1 MHQSRSHLC
10 ILLLLISFS
19 LKASSYSCSNYKH
32 NNYKINQILH
42 SKLNSNNHNKYQY
55 RKPINFELIQLHD
68 SKFSLESN
76 PSASTNVK
84 IEKKSSLTSSTINLM
99 KNTAG
104 AGVFSLSGKLL
115 SIKSVPVNAL
125 VPRAVV
131 LILLLAT
138 WAVYNFYTIIETC
151 RLLNANS
158 YDDCWG
164 KSISIKSKWIIQ
176 GVVSFAPL
184 IGIIAN
190 TIVLTDIF
198 SSVLQSIGGYFAI
211 IANTRNYVT
220 ILLCTLIIYPLC
232 SLKDLSAMKSASIFG
247 LIGNIVSMIALG
259 IRAYDKSYLLGG
271 LYAPVA
277 AAISTT
283 TTAISTTTT
292 ATSILPASAAATG
305 AIQLTTSIAKD
316 SVVFQWAVFASL
328 LSYCY
333 VTHYNAPRYYIEIED
348 NSSKSILTMTSL
360 AYLGGAIIYIG
371 SMALGITAF
380 GPNVKSYLLNNFAS
394 NDPLGIISRIAIG
407 TSILTSTPLMFIAL
421 RNRLVDMARNKIPLI
436 ADIKKMA
443 ALLVLLVGLITTRLT
458 DISVLASIA
467 GGMLGVNMMFTLPT
481 IMYLSTLQKKAKQ
494 NDTKLSPITII
505 IHMLMIVAGLSLSAI
520 GTSYSIANLFR

>member
-10 ILLLLISFS
+10 ILLVLISLS
-19 LKASSYSCSNYKH
+19 LEASSYIWNSYK
-32 NNYKINQILH
+32 NNKHHYQIFH
-42 SKLNSNNHNKYQY
+42 SKLNNNVNIHYKYQY
-55 RKPINFELIQLHD
+55 QKPMNFELMQLHD
-68 SKFSLESN
+68 SKFSFESN
-76 PSASTNVK
+76 PSANINVK
-84 IEKKSSLTSSTINLM
+84 VEKKSSLTSSTINLM

-115 SIKSVPVNAL
+115 SIKSEPINSL

-138 WAVYNFYTIIETC
+138 WAIYNFYTIIETC

-164 KSISIKSKWIIQ
+164 KSISMKSKWIIQ
-176 GVVSFAPL
+176 GVVSFAPF

-198 SSVLQSIGGYFAI
+198 TSVLQSIGGYFAM
-211 IANTRNYVT
+211 IANARNYVT

-232 SLKDLSAMKSASIFG
+232 SLKDLSAMKSTSLFG

-271 LYAPVA
+271 LYAPA
-277 AAISTT
+277 AAAASAISTT
-283 TTAISTTTT
+283 TTST
-292 ATSILPASAAATG
+292 LPTSAAFA

-348 NSSKSILTMTSL
+348 SSSKSILTMTTL
-360 AYLGGAIIYIG
+360 AYLGAAIIYIG
-371 SMALGITAF
+371 SMTLGISAF

-407 TSILTSTPLMFIAL
+407 TSILTNTPLMFIAL
-421 RNRLVDMARNKIPLI
+421 RNRLVDIARTKIPVI
-436 ADIKKMA
+436 ADTKRMA
-443 ALLVLLVGLITTRLT
+443 ALLVLIVGLITTRLT
-458 DISVLASIA
+458 DISILASIA
-467 GGMLGVNMMFTLPT
+467 GGILGVNMMFTLPT

-494 NDTKLSPITII
+494 NDTKLSPLTII
-505 IHMLMIVAGLSLSAI
+505 IHVLMIVAGLSLSAI

>member
-10 ILLLLISFS
+10 ILLLLISLS
-19 LKASSYSCSNYKH
+19 LEASSYLCNSYK
-32 NNYKINQILH
+32 NNHQIFH
-42 SKLNSNNHNKYQY
+42 SKFNKVNNVNIHNKYQY
-55 RKPINFELIQLHD
+55 QKPMNFELMQLHD
-68 SKFSLESN
+68 SKFSFDSN
-76 PSASTNVK
+76 PSANTNVK
-84 IEKKSSLTSSTINLM
+84 VEKKVSLRSSTVNLM

-115 SIKSVPVNAL
+115 SIKSEPVSSL
-125 VPRAVV
+125 VPRANV

-138 WAVYNFYTIIETC
+138 WAIYNFYTITETC
-151 RLLNANS
+151 RLLKANS

-164 KSISIKSKWIIQ
+164 KSISMKTKWIIQ
-176 GVVSFAPL
+176 GVVSFAPF

-198 SSVLQSIGGYFAI
+198 TSVLQSIGGYFAM
-211 IANTRNYVT
+211 IANARNYVT

-232 SLKDLSAMKSASIFG
+232 SLKDLSSMKSTSLFG
-247 LIGNIVSMIALG
+247 LIGNVVSMIALG

-271 LYAPVA
+271 LYAA
-277 AAISTT
+277 STT
-283 TTAISTTTT
+283 TAST
-292 ATSILPASAAATG
+292 LPTSAATA

-333 VTHYNAPRYYIEIED
+333 VTHYNAPRYYIEIRD

-360 AYLGGAIIYIG
+360 AYLGAAIIYMG
-371 SMALGITAF
+371 SMTLGISAF
-380 GPNVKSYLLNNFAS
+380 GPNNVKSYLLNNFAS

-407 TSILTSTPLMFIAL
+407 TSILTNTPLMFIAL
-421 RNRLVDMARNKIPLI
+421 RNRLVDMARTKIPVI
-436 ADIKKMA
+436 ADIKRMA
-443 ALLVLLVGLITTRLT
+443 ALLVLIVGLITTRLT

-467 GGMLGVNMMFTLPT
+467 GGILGVNMMFTLPT

-494 NDTKLSPITII
+494 NDTKLSPLTII
-505 IHMLMIVAGLSLSAI
+505 IHVLMIVAGLSLSAI

>member
-1 MHQSRSHLC
+1 M
-10 ILLLLISFS
+10 
-19 LKASSYSCSNYKH
+19 
-32 NNYKINQILH
+32 
-42 SKLNSNNHNKYQY
+42 
-55 RKPINFELIQLHD
+55 NFELMQLHD
-68 SKFSLESN
+68 SQFSFESN
-76 PSASTNVK
+76 PSANTNVK
-84 IEKKSSLTSSTINLM
+84 VEKKSSLTSSTINLM

-115 SIKSVPVNAL
+115 SIKSEPVSSL
-125 VPRAVV
+125 VPRANV

-151 RLLNANS
+151 RLLSANS

-164 KSISIKSKWIIQ
+164 KSISMKTKWIIQ
-176 GVVSFAPL
+176 GVVSFAPF

-190 TIVLTDIF
+190 IIVLTDIF
-198 SSVLQSIGGYFAI
+198 TSVLQSIGGYFAM
-211 IANTRNYVT
+211 IANARNYVT

-232 SLKDLSAMKSASIFG
+232 SLKDLSTMKSTSLFG
-247 LIGNIVSMIALG
+247 LIGNVVSMIALG

-271 LYAPVA
+271 LYAA
-277 AAISTT
+277 SISTT
-283 TTAISTTTT
+283 TTSTPPTSAVT
-292 ATSILPASAAATG
+292 A
-305 AIQLTTSIAKD
+305 AIQLTSIAKD

-333 VTHYNAPRYYIEIED
+333 VTHYNAPRYYIEIDD

-360 AYLGGAIIYIG
+360 AYLGAAIIYIG
-371 SMALGITAF
+371 SMTLGISAF

-407 TSILTSTPLMFIAL
+407 TSILTNTPLMFIAL
-421 RNRLVDMARNKIPLI
+421 RNRLVDMARTKIPMI
-436 ADIKKMA
+436 ADIKRMA
-443 ALLVLLVGLITTRLT
+443 ALLVLIVGLITTRLT

-467 GGMLGVNMMFTLPT
+467 GGILGVNMMFTLPT

-494 NDTKLSPITII
+494 NDTKLSPLTII
-505 IHMLMIVAGLSLSAI
+505 IHVLMIVAGLSLSAI

>member
-1 MHQSRSHLC
+1 LET
-10 ILLLLISFS
+10 
-19 LKASSYSCSNYKH
+19 SSYICNIDKNNKH
-32 NNYKINQILH
+32 RYQAFH
-42 SKLNSNNHNKYQY
+42 SKLNNNVNIHKKYQY
-55 RKPINFELIQLHD
+55 QKPMNFELMQLHD
-68 SKFSLESN
+68 SKFSFENN
-76 PSASTNVK
+76 PSANINVK
-84 IEKKSSLTSSTINLM
+84 VEKKSSLTSSTINLM

-115 SIKSVPVNAL
+115 SIKSEPVNSL
-125 VPRAVV
+125 VPRAVI

-138 WAVYNFYTIIETC
+138 WAIYNFYTIIETC

-164 KSISIKSKWIIQ
+164 KSISMKSKWIIQ
-176 GVVSFAPL
+176 GVVSFAPF

-198 SSVLQSIGGYFAI
+198 TSVLQSIGGYFAM
-211 IANTRNYVT
+211 IANARNYVT

-232 SLKDLSAMKSASIFG
+232 SLKDLSAMKSTSLFG
-247 LIGNIVSMIALG
+247 LIGNVVSMIALG
-259 IRAYDKSYLLGG
+259 IRAYDKSYLSGG
-271 LYAPVA
+271 LYAPAAAVVA

-283 TTAISTTTT
+283 TTTT
-292 ATSILPASAAATG
+292 TSILPISAATG

-316 SVVFQWAVFASL
+316 SIVFQWAVFASL

-348 NSSKSILTMTSL
+348 SSSKSILTMTSL
-360 AYLGGAIIYIG
+360 AYLGAAIIYIG
-371 SMALGITAF
+371 SMTLGISAF

-407 TSILTSTPLMFIAL
+407 TSILTNTPLMFIAL
-421 RNRLVDMARNKIPLI
+421 RNRLVDMARTKIPVI
-436 ADIKKMA
+436 ADIKRMA
-443 ALLVLLVGLITTRLT
+443 ALLVLIVGLITTRLT
-458 DISVLASIA
+458 GISVLASIA
-467 GGMLGVNMMFTLPT
+467 GGILGVNMMFTLPT
-481 IMYLSTLQKKAKQ
+481 IMYLSALQKKAKQ
-494 NDTKLSPITII
+494 NDTKLSSLTII
-505 IHMLMIVAGLSLSAI
+505 IHVLMIVAGLSLSAI